1 MRPADD
7 REVHNIAGAGT
18 RQRARE
24 LDGNS
29 MDARERD
36 HPMERFDHP
45 QLILLFTPSAEDG
58 TTYIYMYRR
67 TYGVRLDIHNK
78 DRL

>member
-1 MRPADD
+1 MPAEDH
-7 REVHNIAGAGT
+7 EVYNIAGAGT
-18 RQRARE
+18 RKRARY

-36 HPMERFDHP
+36 HPMARIDHP

-58 TTYIYMYRR
+58 TTYI
-67 TYGVRLDIHNK
+67 
-78 DRL
+78 